1 MDIGSTS
8 VAVAM
13 SGGLDSS
20 MAASLLVEEGHA
32 CFGIMMRLWS
42 EEGPG
47 QASTNKCCSP
57 ASVEVARQVAHQLDI
72 PFYLINV
79 EETFRQQVVDP
90 FILDYSHGL
99 TPNPCLNCNRHIRFT
114 YLLEYARRL
123 GADCLA
129 TGHHARVVRQENGQA
144 SLYRAVDPTKDQ
156 SYVLSVLNQ
165 ARLQQVLF
173 PVGHYL
179 KSDLRAMARQRNL
192 PVADKQ
198 ESMDLCFV
206 ADDDYR
212 RFLRDWS
219 PTPAAPGP
227 VFTAEGQEVGTHQ
240 GLFHYTIGQ
249 RRGLNLPNLGG
260 VPQYV
265 IRKDVE
271 RNALVVGPRAHLAT
285 HSFVLHRENWIQ
297 GYPPASGTELTCQIR
312 YRSAAVP
319 CQLEPDGHG
328 ATRVRLTAPQS
339 GVAAGQAAVFYTG
352 DRCLGGGLIAA

>member
-1 MDIGSTS
+1 MDIGSTV

-20 MAASLLVEEGHA
+20 MAASLLVEEGYA

-42 EEGPG
+42 EERPG
-47 QASTNKCCSP
+47 HATTNKCCSRE
-57 ASVEVARQVAHQLDI
+57 SVEVARQVADQLEI

-79 EETFRQQVVDP
+79 EETFRQRVVDP
-90 FILDYSHGL
+90 FILDYSQGL

-114 YLLEYARRL
+114 YLLDYARRL
-123 GADCLA
+123 GADYLA
-129 TGHHARVVRQENGQA
+129 TGHHARVGHQADGQA
-144 SLYRAVDPTKDQ
+144 CLYRAKDPAKDQ

-165 ARLQQVLF
+165 ARLQRVLF

-179 KSDLRAMARQRNL
+179 KSDLRTMARQRHL

-219 PTPAAPGP
+219 PAAGAPGP
-227 VFTAEGQEVGTHQ
+227 VFTTAGEEIGTHQ

-249 RRGLNLPNLGG
+249 RRGLNLPNPSG

-265 IRKDVE
+265 ISKDVQ
-271 RNALVVGPRAHLAT
+271 RNALVVGPRAQLAT
-285 HSFVLHRENWIQ
+285 PSFGLQNENWIQ
-297 GYPPASGTELTCQIR
+297 GDRPDVSTELACQIR
-312 YRSAAVP
+312 YRGATVP
-319 CQLEPDGHG
+319 CQLEPETDGT
-328 ATRVRLTAPQS
+328 TRVRLAVPQH